1 MNSSPQRIRDP
12 AVGGELVSPLTDP
25 NPRGIHAFDKAKRH
39 WHKPLH
45 LAVADVLAHNRALL
59 ARLSPG
65 IWAPPIIEDYERNA
79 ATYHEL
85 KRCIREQIAALEAF
99 AIIDWSECND

>member
-25 NPRGIHAFDKAKRH
+25 NPRDIHAFDKAKRH
-39 WHKPLH
+39 WQKSLS
-45 LAVADVLAHNRALL
+45 VLAAETLAYNRALL
-59 ARLSPG
+59 ARLTPG
-65 IWAPPIIEDYERNA
+65 IWAPPIIEDYERNEA
-79 ATYHEL
+79 IYHEL

-99 AIIDWSECND
+99 AMVDWRE

>member
-1 MNSSPQRIRDP
+1 MPTQTQRIRDP

-25 NPRGIHAFDKAKRH
+25 NPREIHAFDKAKRY
-39 WHKPLH
+39 WQKSLSV
-45 LAVADVLAHNRALL
+45 LAAETLAHNRALL

-65 IWAPPIIEDYERNA
+65 IWAPPIVEDYERNA

-85 KRCIREQIAALEAF
+85 KRCIREQIVALEAF
-99 AIIDWSECND
+99 AMV